1 MLLKI
6 YTLLDALLLSK
17 VVRRLYPKG
26 YHAIG
31 TLVLL
36 RYAFFQKLLGFN
48 RRVPW
53 PVHFTSTI
61 MPWRNIIAGNR
72 CAPGVS
78 PGNYIQATNG
88 IIFGNN
94 VGIGPN
100 VTIISANHNPYDFDE
115 HIKTDPI
122 KIGSN
127 VWIGANSVVLP
138 GVTIGDNVVVG
149 AGSIVIKDI
158 PSNVTAV
165 GNPCRVIRDK
175 SPYQGNEYLQ

>member
-6 YTLLDALLLSK
+6 YKLLDALFLSK
-17 VVRRLYPKG
+17 IVRRLYPKG
-26 YHAIG
+26 YHKIG
-31 TLVLL
+31 SLVLL

-48 RRVPW
+48 RHVPW

-61 MPWRNIIAGNR
+61 VPWRNITKGNK
-72 CAPGVS
+72 CAPGMS
-78 PGNYIQATNG
+78 LGNYIQATNG
-88 IIFGNN
+88 IIFGDN

-100 VTIISANHNPYDFDE
+100 VTIISSNHDPNDFDK
-115 HIKTDPI
+115 HIKTKPI

-138 GVTIGDNVVVG
+138 GVTVGDNAVIG
-149 AGSIVIKDI
+149 AGSVVTKDI
-158 PSNVTAV
+158 PSNAIAV

-175 SPYQGNEYLQ
+175 PPYQGSKYS